1 MSDMTTGVDVAIV
14 GGGLGGSAL
23 GGYLARAGMRVL
35 LLEQLTQFED
45 RVRGEWMAPW
55 GVAELKRVGLYDRF
69 MAAGGHHLRR
79 SIGYDE
85 LLQPAQA
92 EAMGGP
98 MTQLRDDIPG
108 PLCMQHVVMQN
119 ESLAAAIEAGVDVR
133 RGISRVKVVAG
144 ATPQVSFVH
153 GRSEHSVS
161 CRLIVGADGRGS
173 TVRRQL
179 SIPMN
184 EAPLDHLLAGLLIEG
199 AHGWPEDL
207 QSVGKV
213 GDIHYLVFPQG
224 GGRVRLYA
232 DYAYAGRARF
242 TGTDG
247 AQEMLA
253 LFNMPQVP
261 HSEVIAKAQPVGPC
275 KSWPSQD
282 AWVDVPCVEG
292 AVLIGDSAGYNDP
305 ILGQGM
311 SVTLRDVRMVGE
323 TLVGSN
329 DWSVEQFRPYVEER
343 QERMRRLRY
352 TASFA
357 TTLNARF
364 GEVDVQRR
372 IRAMTLFAEQP
383 ELAGTVG
390 AAFMGPERIPAE
402 LFTAEHYE
410 RVFGTREYLVA

>member
-1 MSDMTTGVDVAIV
+1 
-14 GGGLGGSAL
+14 
-23 GGYLARAGMRVL
+23 
-35 LLEQLTQFED
+35 
-45 RVRGEWMAPW
+45 
-55 GVAELKRVGLYDRF
+55 

-79 SIGYDE
+79 NIGYDE
-85 LLQPAQA
+85 LIPPPQA
-92 EAMGGP
+92 EAMDGP
-98 MTQLRDDIPG
+98 ISTREDIPG

-119 ESLAAAIEAGVDVR
+119 ESLAAAVEAGVDVR

-144 ATPQVSFVH
+144 VAPQVSFVQD
-153 GRSEHSVS
+153 REEHIVH

-173 TVRRQL
+173 SVRRQL
-179 SIPMN
+179 SIPLH

-207 QSVGKV
+207 QSIGKV

-261 HSEVIAKAQPVGPC
+261 HSEAIANATPAGPC
-275 KSWPSQD
+275 KSWPSQN
-282 AWVDVPCVEG
+282 AWVDVPCVDG
-292 AVLIGDSAGYNDP
+292 TVLIGDAAGYNDP

-311 SVTLRDVRMVGE
+311 SFTMRDVRTVGE
-323 TLVGSN
+323 ILLGSS
-329 DWSVEQFRPYVEER
+329 DWSVAQFQPYVDER
-343 QERMRRLRY
+343 RERMRRLRY
-352 TASFA
+352 TASFV
-357 TTLNARF
+357 TTLMARF

-372 IRAMTLFAEQP
+372 IRAMTLFAQQP
-383 ELAGTVG
+383 ELAGTIE
-390 AAFMGPERIPAE
+390 AAFIGPERVPAE
-402 LFTAEHYE
+402 LFTAQHYE
-410 RVFGTREYLVA
+410 HVFGTREYLVA

>member
-1 MSDMTTGVDVAIV
+1 MSERGTDVDVVIV

-23 GGYLARAGMRVL
+23 GGYLARAGLRVL
-35 LLEQLTQFED
+35 LLEQLTEFAD

-55 GVAELKRVGLYDRF
+55 GVAELKQVGLYDRF
-69 MAAGGHHLRR
+69 MSAGGHHLRR

-85 LLQPAQA
+85 LLSPQQAQ
-92 EAMGGP
+92 AMGGP
-98 MTQLRDDIPG
+98 ITLLREDVPG

-119 ESLAAAIEAGVDVR
+119 EALAAAVEAGVDVR
-133 RGISRVKVVAG
+133 RGIRRVTVVAG
-144 ATPQVSFVH
+144 ASPQVSFD
-153 GRSEHSVS
+153 GDAGHSSVR

-179 SIPMN
+179 SIPLA
-184 EAPLDHLLAGLLIEG
+184 EAPLDHLLAGLLIED

-224 GGRVRLYA
+224 GGRIRLYA

-242 TGTDG
+242 TSEDG

-261 HSEVIAKAQPVGPC
+261 HSDAIARGRPAGPC

-282 AWVDVPCVEG
+282 AWVDVPCAPG
-292 AVLIGDSAGYNDP
+292 AVLIGDAAGYNDP

-311 SVTLRDVRMVGE
+311 SVTLRDVRRVGDILTRSE
-323 TLVGSN
+323 
-329 DWSVEQFRPYVEER
+329 DWSAGQFQPYVDER
-343 QERMRRLRY
+343 RERMRRLRF
-352 TASFA
+352 TASFV
-357 TTLNARF
+357 TTLMARF
-364 GEVDVQRR
+364 GEVDVERR
-372 IRAMTLFAEQP
+372 IRAMTLFARQP
-383 ELAGTVG
+383 ELAAVIQ
-390 AAFMGPERIPAE
+390 AAFMGPERVAAQY
-402 LFTAEHYE
+402 FTAEHYE
-410 RVFGTREYLVA
+410 RVFGTREHLVA

>member
-1 MSDMTTGVDVAIV
+1 MSDLETDVDVAII

-23 GGYLARAGMRVL
+23 GGLLARAGLRVL
-35 LLEQLTQFED
+35 LLEQLTEFED

-55 GVAELKRVGLYDRF
+55 GVVELKRVGLYDRF

-79 SIGYDE
+79 NIGYDE
-85 LLQPAQA
+85 LIPPQQA

-98 MTQLRDDIPG
+98 LVQLREDIPG

-119 ESLAAAIEAGVDVR
+119 ESLSAAVEAGVDVR
-133 RGISRVKVVAG
+133 RGISRVTVVAG
-144 ATPQVSFVH
+144 AAPQVNFDQD
-153 GRSEHSVS
+153 GRQHSVR

-173 TVRRQL
+173 SVRRQL
-179 SIPMN
+179 SISMQ

-207 QSVGKV
+207 QSLGKM

-242 TGTDG
+242 TGPDG

-261 HSEVIAKAQPVGPC
+261 HSEVIANARPAGPC

-282 AWVDVPCVEG
+282 AWVDEPCVEG
-292 AVLIGDSAGYNDP
+292 AVLIGDAAGYNDP

-311 SVTLRDVRMVGE
+311 SVTLRDVRTVGE
-323 TLVGSN
+323 ILTQDT
-329 DWSVEQFRPYVEER
+329 DWSVGQFRPYVDER
-343 QERMRRLRY
+343 RERMRRLRFA
-352 TASFA
+352 ASFV
-357 TTLNARF
+357 TTLMARF
-364 GEVDVQRR
+364 EEVDVQRR
-372 IRAMTLFAEQP
+372 IRAMTLFARQP
-383 ELAGTVG
+383 ELAGTTQ
-390 AAFMGPERIPAE
+390 AAFIGPERVAAE

-410 RVFGTREYLVA
+410 RVFGTREHLVA

>member
-1 MSDMTTGVDVAIV
+1 MSVVQSSADVVIV

-23 GGYLARAGMRVL
+23 GGFLARAGLRVL

-55 GVAELKRVGLYDRF
+55 GVAELMRVGLYERF

-85 LLQPAQA
+85 LIPPPQA

-98 MTQLRDDIPG
+98 MSQLREDIPG

-119 ESLAAAIEAGVDVR
+119 ESLAAAVDAGVDVR
-133 RGISRVKVVAG
+133 RGISRVTVVAG
-144 ATPQVSFVH
+144 GAPQVNFAQ
-153 GRSEHSVS
+153 GGANHSVR
-161 CRLIVGADGRGS
+161 CRFIVGADGRGS
-173 TVRRQL
+173 SVRRQL

-213 GDIHYLVFPQG
+213 GDIHYLVSPQG

-242 TGTDG
+242 TGPDG

-261 HSEVIAKAQPVGPC
+261 HSEVIANARPAGPC

-282 AWVDVPCVEG
+282 AWVDEPCVPG
-292 AVLIGDSAGYNDP
+292 AVLIGDAAGYNDP
-305 ILGQGM
+305 IMGQGM
-311 SVTLRDVRMVGE
+311 SVTLRDVRTVGE
-323 TLVGSN
+323 ILIGGS
-329 DWSVEQFRPYVEER
+329 DWSVDRFRPYVEER
-343 QERMRRLRY
+343 SERMRRLRY
-352 TASFA
+352 AASFV
-357 TTLNARF
+357 TTLMARF

-372 IRAMTLFAEQP
+372 IRAMTLFALQP
-383 ELAGTVG
+383 ELAETTQ
-390 AAFMGPERIPAE
+390 AAFIGPERVPAE
-402 LFTAEHYE
+402 RFTAEHYE

>member
-1 MSDMTTGVDVAIV
+1 MSEVSTEVDVAIV

-23 GGYLARAGMRVL
+23 GGFLARAGLRVL
-35 LLEQLTQFED
+35 LLEQLTHFED

-55 GVAELKRVGLYDRF
+55 GVVELKRVGLYDRF

-85 LLQPAQA
+85 LIPPSQA

-98 MTQLRDDIPG
+98 ISLVREDIPG

-119 ESLAAAIEAGVDVR
+119 ESLAAAVEAGVDVR
-133 RGISRVKVVAG
+133 RGISRVTVVAG
-144 ATPQVSFVH
+144 AAPQVSFVQD
-153 GRSEHSVS
+153 RVDHSVR

-173 TVRRQL
+173 SVRRQL

-242 TGTDG
+242 SGANG

-261 HSEVIAKAQPVGPC
+261 HSEAIANARPAGPC

-282 AWVDVPCVEG
+282 AWVDVPCDQS
-292 AVLIGDSAGYNDP
+292 AVLIGDAAGYNDP

-323 TLVGSN
+323 ILIGGTE
-329 DWSVEQFRPYVEER
+329 WSVDQFHPYVEER
-343 QERMRRLRY
+343 RERMRRLRY
-352 TASFA
+352 AASFA

-364 GEVDVQRR
+364 GKVDVQRR
-372 IRAMTLFAEQP
+372 IRAMTLFAQQP
-383 ELAGTVG
+383 ELAGTIE
-390 AAFMGPERIPAE
+390 AAFMGPERVPAE